1 MRRRSVLAAT
11 SLIAAMVQPALAQ
24 SWPTHPVKVVV
35 PAPAG
40 SSLDIIA
47 RLLAEKTATA

>member
-24 SWPTHPVKVVV
+24 SWPTHPVKVLKNYLGPDHGCHTPSVNLR
-35 PAPAG
+35 A
-40 SSLDIIA
+40 
-47 RLLAEKTATA
+47 